1 MLLAYCQSKG
11 WGLPAFSLMSFITHV
26 ARTVSGH
33 WIFHVLPCT
42 FSLLWVRSI
51 FALIVSDIVLH
62 HDCSSH
68 SVHDYS
74 PRLKAI
80 ITFGNCQQTW
90 ITLLGP
96 TFLKEVINVLL
107 WLMAVS
113 MKVSFWL
120 PHCLVTLDMKHNIS
134 IHCLYKCGFFT
145 MVLINKWVVS
155 TYYVLGT
162 IHCHFSESQKCRKEE
177 KIENR
182 KHTNGNI

>member
-1 MLLAYCQSKG
+1 MTLQRKWHEL
-11 WGLPAFSLMSFITHV
+11 SLKDEWES
-26 ARTVSGH
+26 
-33 WIFHVLPCT
+33 CT
-42 FSLLWVRSI
+42 FSLWADTVKGPAVRI